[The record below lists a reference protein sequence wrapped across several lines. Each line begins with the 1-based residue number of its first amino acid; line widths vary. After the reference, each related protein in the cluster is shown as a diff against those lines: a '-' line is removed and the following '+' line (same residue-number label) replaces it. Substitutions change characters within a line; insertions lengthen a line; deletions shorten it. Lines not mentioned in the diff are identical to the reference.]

1 MLEII
6 LSVLAVLASLINGLF
21 LWIVGSY
28 VIDRI
33 LEEQQRRNR

>member
-1 MLEII
+1 MLEIL

-21 LWIVGSY
+21 LWIVGNY

-33 LEEQQRRNR
+33 IEEKRGK

>member
-1 MLEII
+1 MLEIL

-21 LWIVGSY
+21 LWIVVSY

>member
-6 LSVLAVLASLINGLF
+6 LSILAVLAGLANGLL

-33 LEEQQRRNR
+33 FEEQRRE

>member
-1 MLEII
+1 MIDLLLFI
-6 LSVLAVLASLINGLF
+6 LAVLASLINGMF

-33 LEEQQRRNR
+33 IEEKRGK

>member
-6 LSVLAVLASLINGLF
+6 LSILGVLASLINGLF

-28 VIDRI
+28 VIERI
-33 LEEQQRRNR
+33 LEERWRK

>member
-1 MLEII
+1 MLEIL

-33 LEEQQRRNR
+33 IEKKRGK

>member
-6 LSVLAVLASLINGLF
+6 LSILAVLASLINGLF
-21 LWIVGSY
+21 LWIVGNY

-33 LEEQQRRNR
+33 LEERQRRNQ

>member
-1 MLEII
+1 MLEIL
-6 LSVLAVLASLINGLF
+6 LSVLAVLASLINGML

-33 LEEQQRRNR
+33 IEEKRGK